1 MRTSVP
7 VFGIE
12 IRINVRGRMDTGSDR
27 AELATLRAQIDEL
40 VTRVTAVAQSYDD
53 ASDSAIADDLFA
65 AERSLI
71 TARRLVDR
79 ATGRNDA

>member
-1 MRTSVP
+1 
-7 VFGIE
+7 
-12 IRINVRGRMDTGSDR
+12 MDTGSDR

-40 VTRVTAVAQSYDD
+40 LTRVTAVAESYDD
-53 ASDSAIADDLFA
+53 AADSAVADDLYA

-79 ATGRNDA
+79 ATGRIDA

>member
-1 MRTSVP
+1 
-7 VFGIE
+7 
-12 IRINVRGRMDTGSDR
+12 MDAGSDR

-53 ASDSAIADDLFA
+53 AADSAVADDLYA

-71 TARRLVDR
+71 NARRLVDR
-79 ATGRNDA
+79 ATGRLDA

>member
-1 MRTSVP
+1 
-7 VFGIE
+7 
-12 IRINVRGRMDTGSDR
+12 MDAGSDR

-53 ASDSAIADDLFA
+53 AAHSAVADDLYA

-71 TARRLVDR
+71 NARRLVDR
-79 ATGRNDA
+79 ATSRLDA